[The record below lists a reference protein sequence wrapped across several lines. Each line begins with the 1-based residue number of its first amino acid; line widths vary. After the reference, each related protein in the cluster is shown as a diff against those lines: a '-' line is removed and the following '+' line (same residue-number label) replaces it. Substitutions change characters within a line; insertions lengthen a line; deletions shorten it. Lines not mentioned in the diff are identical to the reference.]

1 MEHDT
6 ESGQRLSVGHDMP
19 GDINP
24 PESVLDHEIAEPG
37 ELAELAEQAQPPEA
51 TETTEPADMT
61 GEPRVDEALRGLAEL
76 VDLPV
81 TEHPQ
86 VYESIHGALAEV
98 LGELR
103 PAAGPAD
110 EPRSGG

>member
-6 ESGQRLSVGHDMP
+6 ESGQRLSTGHDMP
-19 GDINP
+19 GDTNP
-24 PESVLDHEIAEPG
+24 PESALDQGIAEPAEPG
-37 ELAELAEQAQPPEA
+37 ERAEPA
-51 TETTEPADMT
+51 EPADTT
-61 GEPRVDEALRGLAEL
+61 GDPRVEDALRGLSRLA
-76 VDLPV
+76 DLPV

-103 PAAGPAD
+103 PAAGAAD

>member
-6 ESGQRLSVGHDMP
+6 ESGQQLSTGHDMP
-19 GDINP
+19 GDTSP
-24 PESVLDHEIAEPG
+24 PESALDQGIAEP
-37 ELAELAEQAQPPEA
+37 AEPGAQA
-51 TETTEPADMT
+51 EPADTT
-61 GEPRVDEALRGLAEL
+61 GDPRVDDALRGLSRLA
-76 VDLPV
+76 DLPV

-103 PAAGPAD
+103 PAAGAAD
-110 EPRSGG
+110 QPRSGG